1 MFVLGA
7 DTLGTIAFY
16 PVKSDMA
23 SNVEVCSTQVCMNII
38 YVLILTET
46 IACLLL
52 FFFFLCFFF
61 LGGGFFFWFF
71 FFLGFGILSQRLQVR
86 FETQPMQYLTLQRMI
101 ESEIQEGTQRKGD
114 SCTNGLLWIK
124 R

>member
-23 SNVEVCSTQVCMNII
+23 SNVELCSTQVCMNII

-52 FFFFLCFFF
+52 FFFFF
-61 LGGGFFFWFF
+61 FF